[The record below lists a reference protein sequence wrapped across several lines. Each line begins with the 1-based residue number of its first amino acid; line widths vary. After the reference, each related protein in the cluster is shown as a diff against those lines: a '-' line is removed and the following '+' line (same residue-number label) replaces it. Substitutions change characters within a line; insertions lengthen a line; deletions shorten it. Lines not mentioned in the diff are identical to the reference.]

1 MPTQFKGLN
10 SMETTLKFTRA
21 NIKGLIWRE
30 GTKQTLYWDTEQ
42 KGLGLRV
49 TKGKKVFIYEQRL
62 HGKTIRLS
70 YKNELDLDLARAWAT
85 EQRAEFNKGND
96 PRDILKEKEIL
107 VGEKK
112 AKAKVQAD
120 REKILVKDAWDDYI
134 EYQKS
139 LMPLKGL
146 AKGKK
151 WGERHLQDHLNM
163 TQQGG
168 TPHKRGKRVAVQG
181 VLYPLLQLKLAEIAP
196 AVLKDWLNKER
207 VTRPNSARQGF
218 QMFRT
223 FWGWCAKHESYKSI
237 VNPLAVDDDGLLR
250 ILPTK
255 KSKKDGGC
263 WGRNTNK
270 LVGLAFVYI
279 EFSQPKECKKW
290 NNQRHKGQEFDRGIV
305 DVVATIENGG
315 LPIDELCYHVF
326 IGCAAVSLNAFC
338 IFKKTRLIDTHND
351 HDKHKYAWGYAKTN
365 QIGK

>member
-1 MPTQFKGLN
+1 
-10 SMETTLKFTRA
+10 METTLKFTRA

-49 TKGKKVFIYEQRL
+49 TRSKKAFIYEQRL

-70 YKNELDLDLARAWAT
+70 FKNELDLDLARAWAT

-107 VGEKK
+107 GHEKK

-120 REKILVKDAWDDYI
+120 REKVLVKDAWNDYI
-134 EYQKS
+134 EHQKS

-168 TPHKRGKRVAVQG
+168 IPHKRGSKFTVQG
-181 VLYPLLQLKLAEIAP
+181 VLYPLLQLKLSEITP
-196 AVLKDWLNKER
+196 EVLKDWLNTER
-207 VTRPNSARQGF
+207 TTRPNNARQGF

-223 FWGWCAKHESYKSI
+223 FWNWCAK
-237 VNPLAVDDDGLLR
+237 
-250 ILPTK
+250 
-255 KSKKDGGC
+255 
-263 WGRNTNK
+263 
-270 LVGLAFVYI
+270 
-279 EFSQPKECKKW
+279 
-290 NNQRHKGQEFDRGIV
+290 
-305 DVVATIENGG
+305 
-315 LPIDELCYHVF
+315 
-326 IGCAAVSLNAFC
+326 
-338 IFKKTRLIDTHND
+338 
-351 HDKHKYAWGYAKTN
+351 DKN
-365 QIGK
+365 